1 MEQQR
6 IQEEELHLEVEK
18 QVQLLEE
25 KIGKLEE
32 KRDQLRKRDLK
43 QRRSGVK

>member
-6 IQEEELHLEVEK
+6 IQEEEMHIELEK

-25 KIGKLEE
+25 KIGKLE
-32 KRDQLRKRDLK
+32 KRDLK
-43 QRRSGVK
+43 QKRSGVK